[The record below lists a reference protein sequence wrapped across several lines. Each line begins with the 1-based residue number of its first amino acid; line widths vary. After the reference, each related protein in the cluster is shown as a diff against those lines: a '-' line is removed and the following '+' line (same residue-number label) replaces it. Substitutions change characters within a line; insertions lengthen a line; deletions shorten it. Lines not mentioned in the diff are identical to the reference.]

1 VARFE
6 RCIRL
11 LSRSLAQRTASVS
24 SLFSPLVDLSCIR
37 LTVYRFSQEIS
48 RGTPPT
54 MFCTRFAGFSLL
66 SATVS
71 ELTLRLFSALL
82 SARTGFLRLWQ
93 RCRRQSVLNS
103 CRVGRGL
110 NSHLVYRHEGPRDW
124 PLQGLWLCR
133 VLLPYRRSLYP
144 LIFQTY
150 GSSQE
155 AEAAI
160 NAMNEQELDG
170 RRVRVCA
177 RSTIQRGL

>member
-1 VARFE
+1 MFRVARFE

-11 LSRSLAQRTASVS
+11 LSRSNARPRSRLSPSARQSLVHPPDRVSLLSGNLSWNTTDDVLHQVRRFLA
-24 SLFSPLVDLSCIR
+24 
-37 LTVYRFSQEIS
+37 
-48 RGTPPT
+48 
-54 MFCTRFAGFSLL
+54 FSLL
-66 SATVS
+66 RSLSSPCVFLFFALCSDRLSPPMATLSTSVCS
-71 ELTLRLFSALL
+71 QLL
-82 SARTGFLRLWQ
+82 P
-93 RCRRQSVLNS
+93 CR
-103 CRVGRGL
+103 RGL

-133 VLLPYRRSLYP
+133 VLLSSCRSLSP

-177 RSTIQRGL
+177 